1 MTDDRT
7 PVLDPQAREYLER
20 YIVEGPTT
28 LDDPHVASAVATHTS
43 LAHQLLDVA
52 HRWRMLPH
60 KSVESSLRDAR
71 LRLGL
76 DTSIVVD
83 HAPLQRSAVPGSG
96 RYLSGTRHASWKAKL
111 VGAAAAFAVLAAGVF
126 YNNLPKKHAPVLR
139 VHTTAKGERSNIML
153 ADGTRIIL
161 GVNSRL
167 EYTPY
172 VTTGPRDFHL
182 DGEAYFNVV
191 ANAQRPLI
199 VHAKNTAT
207 RVLGTEFVVRG
218 YPADSSVR
226 VAVAS
231 GKVALDGTVLS
242 AGDIGLRLASHTLV
256 THSPEI
262 STQFAWTHG
271 QIVFEDAPLSV
282 VLHELSR
289 WYDVKF
295 KVADTLL
302 NQRIINT
309 TFTDRTP
316 DEVAAAI
323 AAALQV
329 RYERRGNVVAF
340 RMGNLK

>member
-1 MTDDRT
+1 MTDDRAL
-7 PVLDPQAREYLER
+7 VLDPRTREYLER
-20 YIVEGPTT
+20 YVVDGPTA
-28 LDDPHVASAVATHTS
+28 LDDPHVAAAVATHTS
-43 LAHQLLDVA
+43 LAHQLSAVA
-52 HRWRMLPH
+52 DRWRMLPH
-60 KSVESSLRDAR
+60 ESVESSLRDAR

-76 DTSIVVD
+76 DTSIPIDPV
-83 HAPLQRSAVPGSG
+83 PLQRPATPGIG
-96 RYLSGTRHASWKAKL
+96 RHASIAQRVSWKTKL
-111 VGAAAAFAVLAAGVF
+111 IGVTTALGVFAAAVL
-126 YNNLPKKHAPVLR
+126 YSNLPKEHAPVLR

-153 ADGTRIIL
+153 ADGTRIVL

-182 DGEAYFNVV
+182 DGEAYFDVT
-191 ANAQRPLI
+191 ANTQRPLI
-199 VHAKNTAT
+199 VHAKNTTT

-218 YPADSSVR
+218 YHTDSSVR

-242 AGDIGLRLASHTLV
+242 AGDIGLRSASRVVV
-256 THSPEI
+256 TRSAEI
-262 STQFAWTHG
+262 SAQFAWTRG
-271 QIVFEDAPLSV
+271 QIVFEDAPLAV
-282 VLHELSR
+282 VLQELSR

-316 DEVAAAI
+316 DEVAGAI

-329 RYERRGNVVAF
+329 RYERQGNVIVF
-340 RMGNLK
+340 RMENLK